1 MQGQGD
7 LLKNA
12 KNEAMENMRQIQQA
26 CLSSGLCKAPSAGTD
41 AKSKRGL
48 AAIQEKDT
56 GEENGRL

>member
-26 CLSSGLCKAPSAGTD
+26 CLSSGLCKAQSAGTD

-48 AAIQEKDT
+48 SAIQEKDT